1 MSELKYEIVAK
12 ADELKLRIQKE
23 IMDRHQEIKDTT
35 DIGYTSWLIA
45 CAILKDYEEGKIHR
59 RDKLLDFIESYL

>member
-1 MSELKYEIVAK
+1 MPEIRHEIVAK
-12 ADELKLRIQKE
+12 THELKLRIQKE
-23 IMDRHQEIKDTT
+23 IIDRHQEIKDTT

-59 RDKLLDFIESYL
+59 RNKLLDFIESRL

>member
-1 MSELKYEIVAK
+1 MSEIRHEIVAK
-12 ADELKLRIQKE
+12 SHELKLRIQKE

-45 CAILKDYEEGKIHR
+45 CAILKDYEERKIHKR
-59 RDKLLDFIESYL
+59 NKLLDFIVSNI